1 MNCNFFFKNKGPFS
15 VKKIVDICEAQVYSD
30 LDSNIKVHNIMDLFR
45 AKENDITFL
54 NSIKFKEKSL
64 KCKATAC
71 ITSKKLTKCL
81 PEKCIK
87 IIVDNVL
94 LSAAKVSKLF
104 YPESEFDY
112 LDQTLIH
119 QNKLK
124 INISM

>member
-1 MNCNFFFKNKGPFS
+1 MSINFFFKNKGPFS
-15 VKKIVDICEAQVYSD
+15 VKKIIDICTGEVHSE
-30 LDSNIKVHNIMDLFR
+30 LDFNIKINNIMDLFR

-71 ITSKKLTKCL
+71 ITTKKLTKNL
-81 PEKCIK
+81 PENCIK

-104 YPESEFDY
+104 YPES
-112 LDQTLIH
+112 
-119 QNKLK
+119 
-124 INISM
+124 

>member
-1 MNCNFFFKNKGPFS
+1 MSCNFFFKNKGPFS
-15 VKKIVDICEAQVYSD
+15 IKKIADICVSEVPSA
-30 LDSNIKVHNIMDLFR
+30 LASNIKIHNIIDLFR
-45 AKENDITFL
+45 AKEKDITFF

-81 PEKCIK
+81 PENCIK

-112 LDQTLIH
+112 LDQTLI
-119 QNKLK
+119 
-124 INISM
+124 S